1 MLSVENFMCR
11 YKKDVPSFENFLV
24 RDSNSE
30 AFESVKA
37 LSKYPIDKSPVPLFV
52 EGKTGC
58 GKTHLLKSLY
68 IELNDDENCRVLYIF
83 CEAIVAHLLTFIRK
97 SETDILR
104 RRFSGVDVLLI
115 DNCEYAERSEQ
126 LQLELSALIK
136 TMTENNKQVV
146 LAVSSEEEKLS
157 VLKEK
162 LGSGC
167 YKEVKISEPD
177 YDFSRAYL
185 EDLLKRNNMELT
197 RGIKKYILKQSKN
210 HLSMIK
216 CAVNKIRL
224 VEPLIKKPVTLK
236 MVKKWI

>member
-1 MLSVENFMCR
+1 M
-11 YKKDVPSFENFLV
+11 
-24 RDSNSE
+24 
-30 AFESVKA
+30 
-37 LSKYPIDKSPVPLFV
+37 
-52 EGKTGC
+52 
-58 GKTHLLKSLY
+58 
-68 IELNDDENCRVLYIF
+68 
-83 CEAIVAHLLTFIRK
+83 
-97 SETDILR
+97 
-104 RRFSGVDVLLI
+104 I

-126 LQLELSALIK
+126 LQLELSVLIK

-162 LGSGC
+162 LGSEC